1 MPDPGKIVNIPLQ
14 RIERNISI
22 LDFQGIEVP
31 LSLGELPLFAQE
43 GDRMKVFIDL
53 NEEKEMVATTKM
65 PEVTVGQ
72 ISRLR
77 VKHVHKGLAFV
88 DVGLEEDL
96 VVPPDEQLFPL
107 RVGQFCHLTMLFD
120 VKKEQLI
127 LSTKLKDLVNND
139 HLELKVNDSVQIDI
153 WMMDD
158 YGSKVIV
165 NKKHWGFLPKLEYIF
180 PVKKGDHLKARIK
193 EIKGKELI
201 ISLQEEE
208 SVRIEK
214 AKERILALLNQHNG
228 YVRLTSST
236 PTEEIQIRLRMSKRT
251 FRTSVDLLIKED
263 IVKQTPRAIKL
274 VKKTTEE

>member
-22 LDFQGIEVP
+22 LDYQGIEVP
-31 LSLGELPLFAQE
+31 LSLGQLPNSAKE
-43 GDRMKVFIDL
+43 GDKIEVFIDL
-53 NEEKEMVATTKM
+53 NEEKEMVATTTM
-65 PEVTVGQ
+65 PEVTVGK
-72 ISRLR
+72 IARLR
-77 VKHVHKGLAFV
+77 VNHLHKGLAFV

-96 VVPPDEQLFPL
+96 VVPPDQQLFPL
-107 RVGQFCHLTMLFD
+107 RSGQFCHVTMVYDL
-120 VKKEQLI
+120 KKEQLI
-127 LSTKLKDLVNND
+127 LSTKLNELVNND
-139 HLELKVNDSVQIDI
+139 HIDLKVNDAVQIDI

-180 PVKKGDHLKARIK
+180 PIRKGDHLKARIK

-208 SVRIEK
+208 KLRLEK

-228 YVRLTSST
+228 YVRMNEST
-236 PTEEIQIRLRMSKRT
+236 PTEEIQIRLRMTKRT
-251 FRTSVDLLIKED
+251 FKTAVAMLIKD
-263 IVKQTPRAIKL
+263 GIIKQTPRAIKL
-274 VKKTTEE
+274 TKKPEA